1 MVNKQKKADIVLI
14 SNAVFTGLESN
25 PEPKAI
31 AIVNNKI
38 AAAGSKE
45 ELQSLIGEET
55 RVLDCGDKLIMPGFH
70 DFHLHAMMGSLALEC
85 VNLFEARSEQEAVE
99 MVQQYAEQH
108 PDEPW
113 VIGFMWDSSYWE
125 DKGLPSRFSL
135 DRVFPD
141 RPVVL
146 FHAEGHY
153 SWVNSKALEI
163 ANIDKDTKNP
173 SYGTIEKDDNGEPTG
188 ILIEEASSLVTEYA
202 YDLPKGKK
210 ASLFRNFLKEAASY
224 GVTSVN
230 NLYGTETLSKL
241 DDFELFQEF
250 EENAQL
256 TVRMHLFPQLDGDID
271 YAKQL
276 REKYQSAKLRVAG
289 LKQFIDGVVTSRTA
303 YMLQPYADE
312 PDTCGHAAFSSAQLK
327 DWVAAADKEEFSIR
341 FHAIGDGAIRLAL
354 DVFEEAQKINGARD
368 SRHAIEHIEVMNR
381 DDVSRFASLGVIAS
395 MQPDHMALSERGVY
409 TERIGKEREKDV
421 FIINTLKKSGAQL
434 ALGTD
439 FPIDSLNPMLQI
451 YRAVSRIDSGGKD
464 VWNPDERITVS
475 EALRAYTYGS
485 AFGTFR
491 DHELG
496 TLEAGKL
503 ADIAVLDRNI
513 FDVPVEEILD
523 TKVEM
528 TISDGKIIYSKQE
541 QPSFS

>member
-1 MVNKQKKADIVLI
+1 MLNKQKEADIVLSSEAI
-14 SNAVFTGLESN
+14 FTGLESN
-25 PEPKAI
+25 PQPGAI
-31 AIVNNKI
+31 AIINNKI
-38 AAAGSKE
+38 VAVGSKE
-45 ELQSLIGEET
+45 ELRPFIGANT
-55 RVLDCGDKLIMPGFH
+55 KVLDYGSQLIMPGFH
-70 DFHLHAMMGSLALEC
+70 DFHLHAMMGSLALQC
-85 VNLFEARSEQEAVE
+85 VNLFDARSEEEAVE
-99 MVQQYAEQH
+99 MVRQYAEQH

-113 VIGFMWDSSYWE
+113 IIGFMWDSSYWE
-125 DKGLPSRFSL
+125 DKRLPSRFSL

-153 SWVNSKALEI
+153 SWVNSKALEV
-163 ANIDKDTKNP
+163 ANINKDTKNP
-173 SYGTIEKDDNGEPTG
+173 SYGTVEKDDNGEPTG

-202 YDLPKGKK
+202 YDLPKNKK

-224 GVTSVN
+224 GVTSIN

-241 DDFELFQEF
+241 DDFELFREF
-250 EENAQL
+250 EENDEL
-256 TVRMHLFPQLDGDID
+256 TVRMHLFPQLDGNIAH
-271 YAKQL
+271 AKQL

-303 YMLQPYADE
+303 YMLQPYADQ
-312 PDTCGHAAFSSAQLK
+312 PDTCGHAAFPSDQIK
-327 DWVAAADKEEFSIR
+327 DWVIEADKEEFSIR

-354 DVFEEAQKINGARD
+354 DTFEEAQKVNGARD
-368 SRHAIEHIEVMNR
+368 SRHAIEHIEVIDRN
-381 DDVSRFASLGVIAS
+381 DVSRFSSLGVIAS

-421 FIINTLKKSGAQL
+421 FIINTLQKSGAQL

-451 YRAVSRIDSGGKD
+451 YRAVSRIDSGGKN

-491 DHELG
+491 EHELG

-503 ADIAVLDRNI
+503 ADIAILDRNI

-528 TISDGKIIYSKQE
+528 TIIDGEIVYSKQE
-541 QPSFS
+541 QPSFN

>member
-38 AAAGSKE
+38 AAVGSKE

-55 RVLDCGDKLIMPGFH
+55 KVLDYGDKLIMPGFH

-85 VNLFEARSEQEAVE
+85 VNLFEARSEEEAVE

-153 SWVNSKALEI
+153 SWVNSKALEM

-303 YMLQPYADE
+303 YMLQPYADQ
-312 PDTCGHAAFSSAQLK
+312 PDTCGHAAFPSDQLK
-327 DWVAAADKEEFSIR
+327 DWVVAADKEEFSIR
-341 FHAIGDGAIRLAL
+341 FHAIGDEAIRLAL

-368 SRHAIEHIEVMNR
+368 SRHAIEHIEVINR

-421 FIINTLKKSGAQL
+421 FIINTLQKSGAQL

-464 VWNPDERITVS
+464 VWSPDERITVS